1 MLKDMAELAP
11 RSLVIGAIGWALFA
25 HFIVGPEIAVRVAR
39 ADFVPACAAS
49 MRDTMVREAEAAARP
64 APEEASDGA
73 RRAALEQLR
82 RLRASPFMQD
92 LTRSGAGSLF
102 GLGGMIEGTLAEAEH
117 EARAAA
123 RIRDAARDA
132 ARDLLRRKTADALD
146 AAHSRCG
153 CLADTVIRSSSTEWA
168 IFAGSLGLVTP
179 DVVSDLGRR
188 MAERQRAGACADV
201 RETTP

>member
-25 HFIVGPEIAVRVAR
+25 HFILGPEIAVRVAR

-64 APEEASDGA
+64 APEEAGDGA

-92 LTRSGAGSLF
+92 VARSGAGSLF
-102 GLGGMIEGTLAEAEH
+102 GLGGMIEGTLAEAER

-123 RIRDAARDA
+123 RIRDA

-188 MAERQRAGACADV
+188 MAERQRAGTCAGL
-201 RETTP
+201 REDTP